1 VKNVAG
7 FDMPRLLAGSIG
19 RMAVLTEVS
28 LKVFPRPEA
37 HETLVLRCPMEDA
50 LARVEALTLSR
61 FDIDALD
68 LVPDGEAA
76 LVSVRL
82 AGSAPVLQ
90 ARAERLRKHLG
101 AGDLAPDEAE
111 TWRSARELSWVPPGW
126 TAMMIPVTLP
136 QVARLEAL
144 LRGTDALR
152 RYSSG
157 GQVAWVASIEQTETG
172 GPRSEQ
178 PESLGAILEA
188 EGLSGLRV
196 LGPPGAGAIVGRGVE
211 NELGRRVQQALD
223 PAGRF
228 GGA

>member
-1 VKNVAG
+1 VAG

-68 LVPDGEAA
+68 LVPDGDAA
-76 LVSVRL
+76 LLYVRL

-90 ARAERLRKHLG
+90 ARAERLRRHLG
-101 AGDLAPDEAE
+101 AGDLVPDEAQ
-111 TWRSARELSWVPPGW
+111 TWHGARELAWVPPGW
-126 TAMMIPVTLP
+126 TATVIPTTLP

-144 LRGTDALR
+144 LRDTGALR
-152 RYSSG
+152 RYSAG
-157 GQVAWVASIEQTETG
+157 GQVAWVASL
-172 GPRSEQ
+172 EQ
-178 PESLGAILEA
+178 PEALGATLAAEA
-188 EGLSGLRV
+188 LSGLRV
-196 LGPPGAGAIVGRGVE
+196 LGSPGAGAGAEAGAGAIIGCGVA
-211 NELGRRVQQALD
+211 NELGRRVQHALD

-228 GGA
+228 PGA